1 MVGKAEKARGV
12 KDELHIL
19 LVEDSAADARL
30 IERAISREFPDVLVQ
45 RIMNAEDFV
54 AALGSRSWDIVLA
67 DHKLPPFS
75 SSAAIEQ
82 LERSGLDVPLIVV
95 SGAIGEEEAVDL
107 LKAGAHDFVR
117 KDNLGRLGPV
127 LRRELADAE
136 NRRRRR
142 EAEAALA
149 EKERMLSTLMD
160 NLPGMVFRAGLGSD
174 LPMEFVSK
182 GCRELTGYE
191 PQQLVGRDATSYRGI
206 VVHADHR
213 DFVRRGI
220 EQAVRWNEPYQL
232 TYRITQPSGENRW
245 VWEKGRQVWS
255 AHGEATAIEGF
266 VADVTERKAA
276 EERVAELQSRLMGA
290 SRLML
295 MGELATGIAHEIKQP
310 LSAIRIYAE
319 GLAGQIRAGAVGG
332 PDLAPILDRIV
343 DQNQKAQAVIDRI
356 LAFVRRSAPRMAEID
371 VNQAVRDAAKLF
383 EVEAGKA
390 DVQMNLGLAPDVPAV
405 VGDAVQIQ
413 QVIINLLRNGLDAVT
428 EARVPRGELRVETAK
443 AEDGGVDVTVRD
455 NGPGIP
461 EAVSAR
467 AFIPFFTT
475 KPDGFGLG
483 LTICLKV
490 VEDHGGRLSIEAPA
504 GGGTVVRFRL
514 PARP

>member
-1 MVGKAEKARGV
+1 MVADAEQARGGKPEMHV
-12 KDELHIL
+12 L
-19 LVEDSAADARL
+19 LVEDSAADALL
-30 IERAISREFPDVLVQ
+30 IERAVDREFPGVCV
-45 RIMNAEDFV
+45 RRVMNAEDFT
-54 AALGSRSWDIVLA
+54 AALGSRPWDIVLA
-67 DHKLPPFS
+67 DHKLPSFS
-75 SSAAIEQ
+75 SWAAIEQ
-82 LERSGLDVPLIVV
+82 LERSGRDVPLIVV

-174 LPMEFVSK
+174 LPMEFVSE
-182 GCRELTGYE
+182 GCRELTGYD
-191 PQQLVGRDATSYRGI
+191 PQRLVGDDATSYRGAVI
-206 VVHADHR
+206 HAEHR

-232 TYRITQPSGENRW
+232 TYRITRPNGDSRW
-245 VWEKGRQVWS
+245 VWEKGRLVWS
-255 AHGEATAIEGF
+255 PHGGATAIEGF
-266 VADVTERKAA
+266 VADITERKAA
-276 EERVAELQSRLMGA
+276 EERVTELQSRLMGV

-295 MGELATGIAHEIKQP
+295 MGELATGIAHEVKQP

-319 GLAGQIRAGAVGG
+319 GLAEQIRAGGG
-332 PDLAPILDRIV
+332 VPDLAPILDRIV
-343 DQNQKAQAVIDRI
+343 DQNCKAQAVIDRI
-356 LAFVRRSAPRMAEID
+356 LAFVRRAAPRMAEFD
-371 VNQAVRDAAKLF
+371 VNQAVRDAVKLF
-383 EVEAGKA
+383 EREAGDA
-390 DVQMNLGLAPDVPAV
+390 DVRLDLSLAADVPPV

-413 QVIINLLRNGLDAVT
+413 QVIINLLHNGLDAVT
-428 EARVPRGELRVETAK
+428 EAAVPRGKLRVETAR
-443 AEDGGVDVTVRD
+443 AEDGGVDVAVGD

-461 EAVSAR
+461 EAVIAR

-483 LTICLKV
+483 LTICSKV
-490 VEDHGGRLSIEAPA
+490 VEDHGGRLSIAAPA
-504 GGGTVVRFRL
+504 GGGTVARFHL
-514 PARP
+514 PAPP

>member
-1 MVGKAEKARGV
+1 M
-12 KDELHIL
+12 KDDLHIL
-19 LVEDSAADARL
+19 LVEDSAADALL
-30 IERAISREFPDVLVQ
+30 IERAVSREFPGVCAQ
-45 RIMNAEDFV
+45 RVMNAGDFA

-67 DHKLPPFS
+67 DHKLPSFS
-75 SSAAIEQ
+75 SWAAVEQ

-174 LPMEFVSK
+174 LPMEFVSE

-191 PQQLVGRDATSYRGI
+191 PQRLVGHDATSYRGAVI
-206 VVHADHR
+206 HADHR

-232 TYRITQPSGENRW
+232 SYRIIRPSGEDRW
-245 VWEKGRQVWS
+245 VWEKGRLVWS
-255 AHGEATAIEGF
+255 ADGEAMAIEGF
-266 VADVTERKAA
+266 IADITERRAA
-276 EERVAELQSRLMGA
+276 EERVTELQSRLMGA

-295 MGELATGIAHEIKQP
+295 MGELATGIAHEVKQP
-310 LSAIRIYAE
+310 LAAIRIYAE
-319 GLAGQIRAGAVGG
+319 GLAEQIRADAADGR
-332 PDLAPILDRIV
+332 DLAPILDRIV
-343 DQNQKAQAVIDRI
+343 DQNRKAQAVIDRI
-356 LAFVRRSAPRMAEID
+356 LAFVRRSTPQMADLD
-371 VNQAVRDAAKLF
+371 VNQSVRDAVKLF

-390 DVQMNLGLAPDVPAV
+390 DVRLNLGLAADVPAV
-405 VGDAVQIQ
+405 TGDAVQIQ

-428 EARVPRGELRVETAK
+428 EAGVPGGELRVETAK
-443 AEDGGVDVTVRD
+443 AEDGGVNVTVRD
-455 NGPGIP
+455 NGPGIS
-461 EAVSAR
+461 EAVRAR

-483 LTICLKV
+483 LTICSKV
-490 VEDHGGRLSIEAPA
+490 VEDHGGRLSIDAPA
-504 GGGTVVRFRL
+504 GGGTVVRFGL